1 MKGTDDSTE
10 RRNRGRSQSEH
21 DNDHAFDIERPE
33 KDKIDFLWFSI
44 VNYISCSYFFMFFFC
59 FSIKTNEARICS

>member
-1 MKGTDDSTE
+1 MKGTDDSTG

-33 KDKIDFLWFSI
+33 KDKIDFLIFNSQL
-44 VNYISCSYFFMFFFC
+44 YKLPLFFYVFIFV
-59 FSIKTNEARICS
+59 